1 MTKKPSQPP
10 ERDKKNFE
18 KGRRKQLIVIDTQGV
33 RKPFLRGMITH
44 DLVQRGLEFDD
55 AYAAARAIR
64 DRLVPREEVA
74 TAEIRD
80 LIQQQ
85 LEEMFGAE
93 QIPIVA
99 PTRAERSSLQ
109 VIYHGQGQPFSRGL
123 LARSLYATG
132 VDLDRAYRLVADLEG
147 QLRRDGVTVLPSD
160 EVARRAGELLERH
173 EGVEVARRYWLLRR
187 IHHLPR
193 PIVIY
198 VGGASGTGKSTLA
211 LELAPLLR
219 IYRITATDT
228 IRQMMRMV
236 FSPEMLPALHSS
248 SFELPSIYARYPG
261 EETLAD
267 KEGEAADSDF
277 EHRVIATFEEQAIR
291 VGVGVRAVV
300 ERAIAENMS
309 ILIEGVHLY
318 PPLIPFSDLEGA
330 AYQVPLLLATTD
342 GEAHRS
348 RFLARARL
356 GGRRAE
362 RYLENFAS
370 IRSLHDFLLHQADAF
385 DTPWLDTSE
394 TDGLVVKTL
403 RLVTS
408 RLQKKLP
415 GYASAARKEPEPIIP
430 TLLLIIDG
438 LADRAVR
445 ALGGRTPLQAAAT
458 PNFDRLAREG
468 RCGLADPVAPGV
480 VPDTAAGSL
489 ALFGQSPIAMKRG
502 PIEALGAGLELSPG
516 DVALRGNF
524 ATLSEQGHVI
534 DRRAGRIRD
543 DAEALAQALDRLPLP
558 GSLSQEVEVRV
569 KPATEH
575 RLAIAL
581 RGDRLSSAIQGSD
594 PGEGAHP
601 EPPLTPRPRD
611 PKDENAVYTA
621 RALALFEQE
630 ARRVL
635 AGHPINEARSAA
647 GLPPANAIL
656 TRGAGRVHRLIPLES
671 GGVPLELS
679 CIGGDRTVLG
689 LAGWLGAEVISQPG
703 MTANLDTDLRAKLVA
718 ADEALKRSD
727 LVILHVKGADIAA
740 HDQRPDLKVAFLER
754 LDQEVGRFLE
764 ERTGAWRLAVGAD
777 HATLSE
783 SGQHAADP
791 VPILIWG
798 EGIESDDVQRF
809 DERSVGAG
817 GLQRFPLQMLLARLF
832 DLG

>member
-1 MTKKPSQPP
+1 MTKKSSQPP
-10 ERDKKNFE
+10 ESDKKNVE
-18 KGRRKQLIVIDTQGV
+18 KGRRKQLIVIDSQGA
-33 RKPFLRGMITH
+33 RQRFLRGMITH

-64 DRLVPREEVA
+64 DRLVQRDEVT

-80 LIQQQ
+80 LLQQQ
-85 LEEMFGAE
+85 LEEMFGDE
-93 QIPIVA
+93 IPIAA
-99 PTRAERSSLQ
+99 PARSDRSSLQ

-132 VDLDRAYRLVADLEG
+132 VDLDRAYRLVTELEG
-147 QLRRDGVTVLPSD
+147 QLRRDSVAVLPSD

-228 IRQMMRMV
+228 VRQMMRMV

-261 EETLAD
+261 DESTAEDGETSD
-267 KEGEAADSDF
+267 TDF
-277 EHRVIATFEEQAIR
+277 EHRLIATFEEQATR

-318 PPLIPFSDLEGA
+318 PPLIPFADLEGA
-330 AYQVPLLLATTD
+330 AYQVPLLLATAD
-342 GEAHRS
+342 VEAHRS

-362 RYLENFAS
+362 RYLENFSS
-370 IRSLHDFLLHQADAF
+370 IRSLHEFLLHRADAF

-394 TDGLVVKTL
+394 TDDLVVKTL

-415 GYASAARKEPEPIIP
+415 GYASTAAWREPAPIIP

-438 LADRAVR
+438 LADRPVR
-445 ALGGRTPLQAAAT
+445 ALGGRTPLEAAAT
-458 PNFDRLAREG
+458 PTLDRLAREG

-516 DVALRGNF
+516 DIALRGNF

-543 DAEALAQALDRLPLP
+543 DAEALAHALDRLPLP

-575 RLAIAL
+575 RLAIVL
-581 RGDRLSSAIQGSD
+581 RGEHLSSAIQGSD

-635 AGHPINEARSAA
+635 GEHPINEERLAA

-656 TRGAGRVHRLIPLES
+656 TRGAGRVHRLVPLES
-671 GGVPLELS
+671 GGVPLELT
-679 CIGGDRTVLG
+679 CIGGDRTILG
-689 LAGWLGAEVISQPG
+689 LAGWLGAEVISKSR
-703 MTANLDTDLRAKLVA
+703 MTANLDTDLRAKFTMA
-718 ADEALKRSD
+718 KKALRQSD
-727 LVILHVKGADIAA
+727 LVIVHVKGADIAA

-754 LDQEVGRFLE
+754 LDKELGRFLE
-764 ERTGAWRLAVGAD
+764 GRKGVWRLAVGAD

-783 SGQHAADP
+783 SGQHGADP
-791 VPILIWG
+791 LPILIWG
-798 EGIESDDVQRF
+798 EGIESDDVERF
-809 DERSVGAG
+809 DESSVGVG
-817 GLQRFPLQMLLARLF
+817 GLQRFPLQMLLGKLF